1 MSFGRK
7 WLHRNQPRNWSYD
20 MNDEQ
25 MLPSNWGRWGEND
38 DRGTLNLIT
47 DEARARAAGEVRTG
61 RSVSLALTIDAT
73 PIISGPFVPATT
85 EESPVQQLMAHPVDP
100 TDSVCAVVDVLL
112 VTNHHP
118 RSTHIDALA
127 HIANEGLVYPGRS
140 LSESVSPAGVHQGST
155 AAFGE
160 GILTRGIL
168 LDLGGDGPFPEDR
181 AVTADDLEAAE
192 RREGVRVESGDA
204 LVLRGGW
211 GFTPDPGRP
220 SLGVSV
226 DAIRWMHDRGVSLY
240 AGDIGDALIPG
251 NPAVPFPLHTVA
263 LTRMGMPLIDAA
275 NVDDL
280 AAACAQAGRYSFLL
294 TVAPP
299 RVNGATGLPVNPIAI
314 F

>member
-1 MSFGRK
+1 
-7 WLHRNQPRNWSYD
+7 
-20 MNDEQ
+20 MNEEQ
-25 MLPSNWGRWGEND
+25 TLPDNWGRWGEND

-47 DEARARAAGEVRTG
+47 DEVRARAAREVRTG
-61 RSVSLALTIDAT
+61 RSVSLALAIDPT
-73 PIISGPFVPATT
+73 PILSGPFVPAST
-85 EESPVQQLMAHPVDP
+85 EESPVQQLMVHPVQP
-100 TDSVCAVVDVLL
+100 VDSISANVDILL

-127 HIANEGLVYPGRS
+127 HIASAGLVYPGRP
-140 LSESVSPAGVHQGST
+140 LNVSVTSAGVHQSST

-160 GILTRGIL
+160 GIVTRGIL
-168 LDLGGDGPFPEDR
+168 LDLTGDGPLPEDR

-204 LVLRGGW
+204 LVVRGGW
-211 GFTPDPGRP
+211 GFTPDPDRP
-220 SLGVSV
+220 SLGISI
-226 DAIRWMHDRGVSLY
+226 DAVRWMHHRGVSLY
-240 AGDIGDALIPG
+240 AGDIGDALLPV

-263 LTRMGMPLIDAA
+263 ITRMGMPLIDAA

-280 AAACAQAGRYSFLL
+280 AAVCAETGRYGFLL

>member
-1 MSFGRK
+1 MS
-7 WLHRNQPRNWSYD
+7 D
-20 MNDEQ
+20 TMNEQ
-25 MLPSNWGRWGEND
+25 QTLPGNWGRWGEND

-47 DEARARAAGEVRTG
+47 DEVRARAASEVRTG

-73 PIISGPFVPATT
+73 PILSGPFVPAST
-85 EESPVQQLMAHPVDP
+85 EESPVQQLMVHPVHP
-100 TDSVCAVVDVLL
+100 TDSISAIVDVLL

-127 HIANEGLVYPGRS
+127 HIASGGFVYPGRP
-140 LSESVSPAGVHQGST
+140 LDESVSPAGVHLGST

-160 GILTRGIL
+160 GIVTRGIL

-204 LVLRGGW
+204 LVVRGGW
-211 GFTPDPGRP
+211 GFTPDPNRP
-220 SLGVSV
+220 SLGMSV
-226 DAIRWMHDRGVSLY
+226 DAIGWMHRRGVSLY
-240 AGDIGDALIPG
+240 AGDIGDALLPL
-251 NPAVPFPLHTVA
+251 NPAVPFPLHSVA
-263 LTRMGMPLIDAA
+263 ITRMGMPLIDAA

-280 AAACAQAGRYSFLL
+280 AAVCAETGRYSFLL